1 VSGDT
6 TPAPDVTAALDLTVV
21 AAGVRKQVTAL
32 GGDLTAMSHAIHD
45 RPELRFEEQY
55 ASGLLQRFLA
65 DEGFAVRPG
74 IAGMPTAFR
83 AERAFGTGG
92 PVIAVFCEFDALPG
106 LGHACG
112 HNIIATAGAG
122 AAAAVARWLA
132 GPETAGQRPAGT
144 LVVLGSPGEEGG
156 GGKVRLV
163 EAGELA
169 GVDAAVMVHP
179 AGFDSVARTNLGRIS
194 LRATFTGHAS
204 HAAAAPELGR
214 NALDAATL
222 LLVAIGLLRQQ
233 VRADSRIHAKVA
245 EGGDSIN
252 VIPERSVVELFIRS
266 PDSSYLRGRLMEA
279 VRDCVA
285 GSALA
290 AGCTWELE
298 EPAPAYDPVLP
309 NPVLAELAAAAFA
322 EVGRDVDPAAV
333 SGNAGSTDM
342 GNVSQVVPALHPYLQ
357 VVPGVA
363 IHTREFAAAARGE
376 AGDRAVLDG
385 AALLAAMAGALLSR
399 PALVTAARTA
409 FGARDG
415 H

>member
-1 VSGDT
+1 MSGGS
-6 TPAPDVTAALDLTVV
+6 ADVA
-21 AAGVRKQVTAL
+21 AAGVGVREQVTAL
-32 GGDLTAMSHAIHD
+32 ADDLLAMSHAIHD
-45 RPELRFEEQY
+45 QPELRFEEY
-55 ASGLLQRFLA
+55 HASELLQRFLA
-65 DEGFAVRPG
+65 SEGFAVRAG
-74 IAGMPTAFR
+74 LAGMPTAFR
-83 AERAFGTGG
+83 AERTFGAGG

-122 AAAAVARWLA
+122 AAAAAARWLA
-132 GPETAGQRPAGT
+132 GPGTAGGQPAGT

-169 GVDAAVMVHP
+169 GIDAAIMVHP
-179 AGFDSVARTNLGRIS
+179 AGFDSVGRTNLGRIS

-204 HAAAAPELGR
+204 HAAAAPERGR

-233 VRADSRIHAKVA
+233 VRSDSRIHAKVA

-266 PDSSYLRGRLMEA
+266 PDSGYLRGRLLEA
-279 VRDCVA
+279 MRDCVA

-290 AGCTWELE
+290 TGTTWELE
-298 EPAPAYDPVLP
+298 EPAPAYDPVLA
-309 NPVLAELAAAAFA
+309 NPALAELAAAAFA
-322 EVGRDVDPAAV
+322 QVGRDVDPTALA
-333 SGNAGSTDM
+333 GNAGSTDM
-342 GNVSQVVPALHPYLQ
+342 GNVSQVVPALHPYLR
-357 VVPGVA
+357 VVPDVA
-363 IHTREFAAAARGE
+363 IHTREFAVAARGE

-385 AALLAAMAGALLSR
+385 AALLGIMASTLLTG
-399 PALVTAARTA
+399 PALVTAAKAA
-409 FGARDG
+409 FAGRDG
-415 H
+415 R

>member
-1 VSGDT
+1 
-6 TPAPDVTAALDLTVV
+6 
-21 AAGVRKQVTAL
+21 
-32 GGDLTAMSHAIHD
+32 
-45 RPELRFEEQY
+45 
-55 ASGLLQRFLA
+55 
-65 DEGFAVRPG
+65 
-74 IAGMPTAFR
+74 
-83 AERAFGTGG
+83 
-92 PVIAVFCEFDALPG
+92 
-106 LGHACG
+106 
-112 HNIIATAGAG
+112 
-122 AAAAVARWLA
+122 
-132 GPETAGQRPAGT
+132 
-144 LVVLGSPGEEGG
+144 
-156 GGKVRLV
+156 
-163 EAGELA
+163 
-169 GVDAAVMVHP
+169 
-179 AGFDSVARTNLGRIS
+179 VARTNLGRIS

-266 PDSSYLRGRLMEA
+266 PDSGYLRGRLMEA

-290 AGCTWELE
+290 TGCTWELA

-322 EVGRDVDPAAV
+322 EVGRDVDPTAV

-376 AGDRAVLDG
+376 AGDSAVLDG

-399 PALVTAARTA
+399 PALVTAARA
-409 FGARDG
+409 
-415 H
+415 

>member
-1 VSGDT
+1 VSEDT
-6 TPAPDVTAALDLTVV
+6 APVADVAPI
-21 AAGVRKQVTAL
+21 AAGVREQVTAL
-32 GGDLTAMSHAIHD
+32 AGDLLAMSHAIHD
-45 RPELRFEEQY
+45 KPELRFEEHH
-55 ASGLLQRFLA
+55 ASELLQRFLIG
-65 DEGFAVRPG
+65 EGFAVRSG

-83 AERAFGTGG
+83 AERTFGTGG
-92 PVIAVFCEFDALPG
+92 PMIAVFCEFDALPG

-132 GPETAGQRPAGT
+132 GPEAAGQQPTGT

-169 GVDAAVMVHP
+169 GIDSAIMMHP
-179 AGFDSVARTNLGRIS
+179 AGFDSVARTNLGRMS

-233 VRADSRIHAKVA
+233 VRSDSRIHAKVA

-266 PDSSYLRGRLMEA
+266 PDSGYLRGRLLDA
-279 VRDCVA
+279 IRDCVA

-290 AGCTWELE
+290 TGTTWELE

-309 NPVLAELAAAAFA
+309 NHVLAELAAAAFA
-322 EVGRDVDPAAV
+322 QVGRDVDPAAV

-342 GNVSQVVPALHPYLQ
+342 GNISQVVPALHPYLQ
-357 VVPGVA
+357 VVPGLA
-363 IHTREFAAAARGE
+363 IHTREFGTAARGE

-385 AALLAAMAGALLSR
+385 AAMLGMMASALLTR
-399 PALVTAARTA
+399 PALVTAARAA
-409 FGARDG
+409 FDERDQS
-415 H
+415 